1 MKYFLPS
8 FIVLPILEMYIL
20 IEVGGFIGALNTI
33 GLVLLTALLGLILLR
48 QQGFRTLLNARNKL
62 MQAELP
68 TEELVTG
75 IFLAVGGALLLT
87 PGFVTDF
94 IGFMCLLPF
103 TRSFLMSLIATSFF
117 DVSGFSQKKEE
128 KQGNWIAVSYT
139 HLTLPTKA

>member
-20 IEVGGFIGALNTI
+20 IEVGSFIGAFNTI

-48 QQGFRTLLNARNKL
+48 QQGFQTLLNARNKL
-62 MQAELP
+62 LQAELP
-68 TEELVTG
+68 TEEIVTG

-94 IGFMCLLPF
+94 IGCMCLLPF
-103 TRSFLMSLIATSFF
+103 TRRFLMSLIATSFF
-117 DVSGFSQKKEE
+117 DVSVFSQQKDE
-128 KQGNWIAVSYT
+128 KQNNWIEGEYKK
-139 HLTLPTKA
+139 HE

>member
-68 TEELVTG
+68 AEEIVTG

-103 TRSFLMSLIATSFF
+103 TRRLLMSQIATSFF
-117 DVSGFSQKKEE
+117 NVSGFTQQKEE
-128 KQGNWIAVSYT
+128 KKGNWIEGEY
-139 HLTLPTKA
+139 KKDE

>member
-20 IEVGGFIGALNTI
+20 IEVGSFIGALNTI

-68 TEELVTG
+68 TEEIVTG

-103 TRSFLMSLIATSFF
+103 TRRFLMSFIATSFF
-117 DVSGFSQKKEE
+117 NVSEFSQQKEAR
-128 KQGNWIAVSYT
+128 QGNWIEGEY
-139 HLTLPTKA
+139 KKDE

>member
-33 GLVLLTALLGLILLR
+33 GLVLLTALLGLILIR

-75 IFLAVGGALLLT
+75 IFLAAGGALLLT

-128 KQGNWIAVSYT
+128 KQGNWIEGEY
-139 HLTLPTKA
+139 KKDE

>member
-20 IEVGGFIGALNTI
+20 IEVGSLIGAFNTI

-48 QQGFRTLLNARNKL
+48 LQGFQTLLNARNKL

-68 TEELVTG
+68 TEEIVTG

-103 TRSFLMSLIATSFF
+103 TRRFLMSLIATSFF
-117 DVSGFSQKKEE
+117 DVSGFSQQKDE
-128 KQGNWIAVSYT
+128 KQSNWIEGEYKK
-139 HLTLPTKA
+139 HD

>member
-33 GLVLLTALLGLILLR
+33 GLVLLTALLGLMLLR

-75 IFLAVGGALLLT
+75 IFLAIGGALLLT

-128 KQGNWIAVSYT
+128 KRGNWIEGEY
-139 HLTLPTKA
+139 KKDE

>member
-1 MKYFLPS
+1 MKYFLTS

-33 GLVLLTALLGLILLR
+33 GLVLLTALLGLMLLR

-68 TEELVTG
+68 TEEIVTG

-103 TRSFLMSLIATSFF
+103 TSRFLMSFIATSFF
-117 DVSGFSQKKEE
+117 DVSGFSHQKEE
-128 KQGNWIAVSYT
+128 KQGNWIEGEY
-139 HLTLPTKA
+139 KKDE

>member
-20 IEVGGFIGALNTI
+20 IEVGSFIGAFNTI

-48 QQGFRTLLNARNKL
+48 QQGFQTLLNARNKL
-62 MQAELP
+62 LQAELP
-68 TEELVTG
+68 TEEIVTG

-103 TRSFLMSLIATSFF
+103 TRRFLMSLIATSFF
-117 DVSGFSQKKEE
+117 DVSVFSQQKDE
-128 KQGNWIAVSYT
+128 KQSYWIEGEYKK
-139 HLTLPTKA
+139 HE

>member
-68 TEELVTG
+68 AEEIVTG
-75 IFLAVGGALLLT
+75 IFLAIGGALLLT

-103 TRSFLMSLIATSFF
+103 TRRLLMSQIATSFF
-117 DVSGFSQKKEE
+117 NVSGFSEQKEQ
-128 KQGNWIAVSYT
+128 KQGNWIEGEYR
-139 HLTLPTKA
+139 KDE

>member
-33 GLVLLTALLGLILLR
+33 GLVLLTALLGLMLLR

-62 MQAELP
+62 MQAEVP
-68 TEELVTG
+68 TEEIVTG

-94 IGFMCLLPF
+94 IGFML
-103 TRSFLMSLIATSFF
+103 SLIH
-117 DVSGFSQKKEE
+117 
-128 KQGNWIAVSYT
+128 I
-139 HLTLPTKA
+139 

>member
-20 IEVGGFIGALNTI
+20 IEVGSFIGAFNTI

-48 QQGFRTLLNARNKL
+48 QQGFQTLLNARNKL
-62 MQAELP
+62 LQAELP
-68 TEELVTG
+68 TEEIVTG

-103 TRSFLMSLIATSFF
+103 TRRFLMSLIATSFF
-117 DVSGFSQKKEE
+117 DVSGFSQQKDE
-128 KQGNWIAVSYT
+128 KQGNWIEGEYKK
-139 HLTLPTKA
+139 HE

>member
-33 GLVLLTALLGLILLR
+33 GLVLLTALLGLMLLR

-68 TEELVTG
+68 TEEIVTG

-103 TRSFLMSLIATSFF
+103 TRRFLMSFIATSFF
-117 DVSGFSQKKEE
+117 DVSGFSQQKEE
-128 KQGNWIAVSYT
+128 KKGNWIEGE
-139 HLTLPTKA
+139 